1 MYIRMLKSK
10 IHRATVTQS
19 DLHYEGSITVDRDLI
34 DAAGL
39 LPYEQVD
46 VLNINN
52 GERFTTYVIEGK
64 RGSGIIG
71 INGAAARL
79 VQEGD
84 LVIICA
90 YADME
95 PAATKKFKPVKVLMD
110 SNNRPKK
117 LKAKSKKK

>member
-19 DLHYEGSITVDRDLI
+19 DLHYEGSITIDRAIMDKA
-34 DAAGL
+34 DL

-64 RGSGIIG
+64 KNSGMIG
-71 INGAAARL
+71 VNGAAARL

-84 LVIICA
+84 LVIVCA
-90 YADME
+90 YTHLE
-95 PAATKKFKPVKVLMD
+95 KKDGKKHKPTIVLMD
-110 SNNRPKK
+110 SKNR
-117 LKAKSKKK
+117 SKKK